1 MCVLLVQFLKII
13 VAPKIFRLNFVVGNL
28 FRLFIFICKNIVVK
42 TKLSLSPRSIG
53 TNILKDFVLLCNVIV
68 SKFNA
73 KHKNHS
79 FLKLGS
85 NYLPDEDVINEEK
98 DDEKDDEKKMCVDDI
113 PILSKPNVVLDV
125 KVELPSWKE
134 IWSVYSPTVLS
145 IPNPLIADWCEILEK
160 LVNPLT
166 TLKPDNTEIHWKRFF
181 MVSKCLWYAP
191 IRAGQKKKK
200 EEQEF

>member
-1 MCVLLVQFLKII
+1 
-13 VAPKIFRLNFVVGNL
+13 
-28 FRLFIFICKNIVVK
+28 
-42 TKLSLSPRSIG
+42 
-53 TNILKDFVLLCNVIV
+53 
-68 SKFNA
+68 
-73 KHKNHS
+73 
-79 FLKLGS
+79 
-85 NYLPDEDVINEEK
+85 
-98 DDEKDDEKKMCVDDI
+98 MCVDDI

-191 IRAGQKKKK
+191 IRAGQKKRGTRILEFKRRIMMWKENKIMELWAQFKVYAENFKK
-200 EEQEF
+200 SHQKRKINQAKL